1 MTSTAGLTIE
11 HNKHVLMASRE
22 GEGRVYF
29 YGLLLF
35 ILYMGAP
42 TFFKVLVFSMG
53 LNPALIVDVK
63 FLPLSRCDLVFVT
76 GRFIA

>member
-1 MTSTAGLTIE
+1 MTSTAGLTTE
-11 HNKHVLMASRE
+11 HNKHVLRVSQE

-42 TFFKVLVFSMG
+42 TFFKVLVASMG
-53 LNPALIVDVK
+53 LNPALIVDVT
-63 FLPLSRCDLVFVT
+63 FV
-76 GRFIA
+76 GAI